1 MTSDQPPCQP
11 LHRSPRQISREP
23 DDSARSAD
31 GQGAVSLRGT
41 IYVWSDRWAVVGQ
54 LMANRPHRHVSASL
68 LLGLDGIFELEVD
81 GERRKTQAALVAP
94 DTVQALDPAGTRM
107 LVMQL
112 DPDSPAWRR
121 LVTALDGHDSTDLSL
136 PPTVAAGLN
145 HASDCDSMTAAL
157 DHLLDA
163 TATLPA
169 LLDPRVARICAHL
182 RDTLPERL
190 DAGALAERAGISVS
204 RLTHLFREQT
214 GVPLRRFLLH
224 LKITRAVARWQP
236 GMTLSALAAE
246 AGFYDQPHLIRTA
259 REMFD
264 ALPSVYITAG
274 QFDIC
279 RCPSPLPENLR

>member
-1 MTSDQPPCQP
+1 MTSEQPPRQP
-11 LHRSPRQISREP
+11 ANQPRSDPRP
-23 DDSARSAD
+23 AD
-31 GQGAVSLRGT
+31 GPGAVSLHGT
-41 IYVWSDRWAVVGQ
+41 IYVWSDCWVVRGQ

-68 LLGLDGIFELEVD
+68 LLGLNGAFELEVS
-81 GERRKTQAALVAP
+81 GERRQTRAALVAP

-121 LVTALDGHDSTDLSL
+121 LVMALKGGVSADLSL
-136 PPTVAAGLN
+136 PPAVV
-145 HASDCDSMTAAL
+145 AAL
-157 DHLLDA
+157 DSAGDSAGMAAALDRLLDA
-163 TATLPA
+163 TATEPA
-169 LLDPRVARICAHL
+169 SLDPRVARICAHL

-190 DAGALAERAGISVS
+190 DAGALAESAGISVS

-236 GMTLSALAAE
+236 GMTLSTLAAE

-264 ALPSVYITAG
+264 ALPSIYITAG
-274 QFDIC
+274 QFEIC
-279 RCPSPLPENLR
+279 RCEPSLQALLR

>member
-1 MTSDQPPCQP
+1 MTSEQPPHP
-11 LHRSPRQISREP
+11 SHSPASLH
-23 DDSARSAD
+23 
-31 GQGAVSLRGT
+31 GT
-41 IYVWSDRWAVVGQ
+41 IYVWPDRWVVRGQ

-68 LLGLDGIFELEVD
+68 LLGLDGAFELEVD
-81 GERRKTQAALVAP
+81 GERRQTSAALVAP
-94 DTVQALDPAGTRM
+94 DARQALDPVGTRM

-121 LVTALDGHDSTDLSL
+121 LVTALHGRDTVDLPLAPGLTDALAS
-136 PPTVAAGLN
+136 AA
-145 HASDCDSMTAAL
+145 DCQAMAAAL
-157 DHLLDA
+157 ERLLGA
-163 TATLPA
+163 TTTEEAP
-169 LLDPRVARICAHL
+169 LDPRVARICAHL

-190 DAGALAERAGISVS
+190 DAGALAENAGISVS

-224 LKITRAVARWQP
+224 LKITRAVARWHP

-264 ALPSVYITAG
+264 ALPSIYISAG

-279 RCPSPLPENLR
+279 RCAPHLQESLR